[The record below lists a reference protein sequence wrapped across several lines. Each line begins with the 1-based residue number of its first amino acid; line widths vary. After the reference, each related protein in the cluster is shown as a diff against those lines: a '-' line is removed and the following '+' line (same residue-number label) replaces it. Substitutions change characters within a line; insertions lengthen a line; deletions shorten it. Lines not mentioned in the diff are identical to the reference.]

1 MPARR
6 PVLPCTAALAL
17 LLAAASARAQPASP
31 RRDPA
36 AAEVLFRGAQEAL
49 EKGDRATACARF
61 EASMALDPTVSTL
74 INIAMCH
81 EHDGKVATAWAELN
95 RALVLNG
102 ETAGATRKRDLEA
115 YARRL
120 IAEIEPRLPRI
131 TVVLRARPA
140 GLRVTRDGVELAPA
154 TLGEALPVDPGSHE
168 ILAAAPG
175 HRPEKRAVTVA
186 EGKAVTVELAL
197 VADAAPPPPPPPPPV
212 APPVAPAPEAP
223 APEASARRTAGFVVG
238 GAGVAGLIVGGVL
251 GGLVLGKKSVVG
263 AHCGAAIGSK
273 DPLGCDPTG
282 LGAANAARPLGIGAT
297 VGFALGAAALG
308 TGLTL
313 VLISPAKGAPAAGAR
328 VFVDAGPG
336 GTFLGAGGVW

>member
-1 MPARR
+1 MPACRL
-6 PVLPCTAALAL
+6 VLPCAAALAL
-17 LLAAASARAQPASP
+17 LLAAAAARAQPASP
-31 RRDPA
+31 KRDPA

-61 EASMALDPTVSTL
+61 EASMALDPAVSTL

-102 ETAGATRKRDLEA
+102 ETAGPQRKRDLEA

-120 IAEIEPRLPRI
+120 ITGIEPRLPKI
-131 TVVLRARPA
+131 TVLLRARPA

-168 ILAAAPG
+168 VRAAAPG
-175 HRPEKRAVTVA
+175 HRAEKRVVTVA
-186 EGKAVTVELAL
+186 EGKAVTVEIAL
-197 VADAAPPPPPPPPPV
+197 VAEAAPPPP
-212 APPVAPAPEAP
+212 APA
-223 APEASARRTAGFVVG
+223 EASARRTAGFVVG
-238 GAGVAGLIVGGVL
+238 GAGVAGLIAGGVL
-251 GGLVLGKKSVVG
+251 GGLVLGKKSVIG
-263 AHCGAAIGSK
+263 EHCGAAIGSN
-273 DPLGCDPTG
+273 DPRGCDATG
-282 LGAANAARPLGIGAT
+282 LAAANAAKPLGIGAT

-313 VLISPAKGAPAAGAR
+313 VLISPAKGAPVAGAR

-336 GTFLGAGGVW
+336 GTFLGAKGVW